1 VADLHL
7 VRDNVAVF
15 VADGFDAGNGETSIA
30 QVGIRFLQGVVE
42 IVLKLGGAFGRSQEA
57 GVNAIGFVFSGLSQ
71 EFDLTGI
78 CGRPDLRLI
87 VEPLGWRG
95 ENEKNDEDDG
105 HIVLPATAFVGPEE
119 RAVENWAE
127 VSHVSLPECHRQ

>member
-1 VADLHL
+1 MADLDL
-7 VRDNVAVF
+7 VRDDVAVF
-15 VADGFDAGNGETSIA
+15 VADGFDARNGETSIA

-42 IVLKLGGAFGRSQEA
+42 FVLKLGGAFGRSQDA
-57 GVNAIGFVFSGLSQ
+57 GVNPIGFVFSGLLQ

-78 CGRPDLRLI
+78 CGHPDLRLI

-95 ENEKNDEDDG
+95 ENEENDEDDA

-119 RAVENWAE
+119 RAVEDLPE
-127 VSHVSLPECHRQ
+127 VSHVSLPECRRQ